1 MFVTIK
7 TLKYLLT
14 VFHLPT
20 PLALQVDQYNNNII
34 GVFCIHKS
42 SFIPG
47 QIHIKCICIVVVDP
61 DQLIGTQVVDMILN
75 KPGMII
81 RIRSFNYLTDF
92 SFLIRYYSLLYQ
104 SLIPNCKLTI
114 NTLRQHMSTIY
125 IVIFE

>member
-1 MFVTIK
+1 MVNKLLSLTISLSVATLATFVTIK

-42 SFIPG
+42 SLIPG

-61 DQLIGTQVVDMILN
+61 DQLIGTQVVDIILN

-81 RIRSFNYLTDF
+81 RIRSFNYIT
-92 SFLIRYYSLLYQ
+92 
-104 SLIPNCKLTI
+104 C
-114 NTLRQHMSTIY
+114 Y
-125 IVIFE
+125 IIS